1 MGRWLPRG
9 TIAEAAESTVVA
21 RVYDAAGQ
29 RVYRATHGLCTTS
42 GALYVLAISPLQSTA
57 SDAPGRLKSQGAAEE
72 ELWSWFEAVQVQAPG
87 ACFAIVW
94 THMEPKMPE
103 IDGVKIDGGA
113 AVEADEDKKI
123 LLAKSVMEGIASKLE
138 ERMRETLHEIK
149 SREKQFLS
157 EKSSVAERR
166 RQWTSLRDERDKA
179 IACMIDGMCL
189 GLRYPGHVQNLHEV
203 GHSATSKIEGLHRQM
218 EEQERMLVPEST
230 PQESGS
236 LVDALASVRAEILRH
251 CRPLLCT
258 GA

>member
-1 MGRWLPRG
+1 
-9 TIAEAAESTVVA
+9 
-21 RVYDAAGQ
+21 
-29 RVYRATHGLCTTS
+29 
-42 GALYVLAISPLQSTA
+42 
-57 SDAPGRLKSQGAAEE
+57 
-72 ELWSWFEAVQVQAPG
+72 
-87 ACFAIVW
+87 
-94 THMEPKMPE
+94 MEPKMPE

-179 IACMIDGMCL
+179 IACMIDGMCR